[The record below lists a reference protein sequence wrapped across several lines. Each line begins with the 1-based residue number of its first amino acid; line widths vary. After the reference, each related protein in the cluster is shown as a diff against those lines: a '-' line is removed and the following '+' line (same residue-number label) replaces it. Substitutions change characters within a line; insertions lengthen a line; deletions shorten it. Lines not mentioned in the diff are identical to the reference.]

1 MDAFFASIEQRDDP
15 RLIGKPIVV
24 GGHSKRSVVS
34 TASYEARRFGIHSA
48 MPMFMALE
56 KCPHL
61 IVVQSDK
68 AKYAAE
74 STRIMAIFNDFTPI
88 VEPVSIDEAYLDVS
102 GCERIF
108 GPPHNIAM
116 IIKERIKK
124 ETRLTCSIGG
134 AHLRF
139 LAKIASDINKPDGI
153 FIIEQD
159 QAPEFIET
167 LEIRKIPGVGKRAM
181 EQMEMLGIHTLGD
194 ISRLSPAILQ
204 HKFGKFGTQLRNY
217 ARGIDPST
225 VGADGPRK
233 SISSE
238 STLETDTSDM
248 TFIKKQLLAHAQR
261 VGRDLRRQALL
272 AANVTIKL
280 KFSDFTQITR
290 QNKLTAP
297 ICSSSAIYREAVR
310 LVENWGT
317 ENSGTNFKSNGTGT
331 NCTGTDFKSVPKK
344 IRLLGIG
351 VSSFSDPGTPVQLDI
366 FESTERKE
374 KKWETV
380 DKAVDKISRRFGNNI
395 IKKATLNSPDKP
407 S

>member
-1 MDAFFASIEQRDDP
+1 
-15 RLIGKPIVV
+15 
-24 GGHSKRSVVS
+24 
-34 TASYEARRFGIHSA
+34 
-48 MPMFMALE
+48 
-56 KCPHL
+56 
-61 IVVQSDK
+61 
-68 AKYAAE
+68 
-74 STRIMAIFNDFTPI
+74 
-88 VEPVSIDEAYLDVS
+88 
-102 GCERIF
+102 
-108 GPPHNIAM
+108 M
-116 IIKERIKK
+116 IIKEIIKK
-124 ETRLTCSIGG
+124 DTRLTCSIGG

-167 LEIRKIPGVGKRAM
+167 LEIKKIPGVGKRAM

-194 ISRLSPAILQ
+194 VNRLSPAILQ

-261 VGRDLRRQALL
+261 VGRDLRQQALL

-297 ICSSSAIYREAVR
+297 ICSSSAIYKEAVR
-310 LVENWGT
+310 LVEDFL
-317 ENSGTNFKSNGTGT
+317 NF
-331 NCTGTDFKSVPKK
+331 TGTDFKSVPK
-344 IRLLGIG
+344 IRLIGVG

-366 FESTERKE
+366 FESTDRKE
-374 KKWETV
+374 EKWETV

>member
-1 MDAFFASIEQRDDP
+1 MILHIDMDAFFASIEQRDDP
-15 RLIGKPIVV
+15 RLAGKPIVV
-24 GGHSKRSVVS
+24 GGHSRRSVVA
-34 TASYEARRFGIHSA
+34 TASYEARCFGIHSA

-56 KCPHL
+56 RCPHL
-61 IVVQSDK
+61 VVVQSDK
-68 AKYAAE
+68 AKYAAV
-74 STRIMAIFNDFTPI
+74 SSRIMEIFNDFTPV
-88 VEPVSIDEAYLDVS
+88 VEPVSIDEAYLDVT

-116 IIKERIKK
+116 VIKERIKK

-139 LAKIASDINKPDGI
+139 LAKVASDVNKPDGI

-159 QAPEFIET
+159 QAQEFIAT
-167 LEIRKIPGVGKRAM
+167 LEIKKIPGVGKRAM

-194 ISRLSPAILQ
+194 VNRLSPAILQ
-204 HKFGKFGTQLRNY
+204 QKFGKFGNRLRNF
-217 ARGIDPST
+217 AQGIDPST
-225 VGADGPRK
+225 VGADGQRK

-248 TFIKKQLLAHAQR
+248 TFIKQQLLAHAQR
-261 VGRDLRRQALL
+261 VGRDLRRQELL

-310 LVENWGT
+310 LVEKT
-317 ENSGTNFKSNGTGT
+317 AMT
-331 NCTGTDFKSVPKK
+331 KK
-344 IRLLGIG
+344 IRLLGVG

-374 KKWETV
+374 EKWETV
-380 DKAVDKISRRFGNNI
+380 DKAVDKISSRFGNDI

>member
-1 MDAFFASIEQRDDP
+1 MILHIDMDAFFASIEQRDDP
-15 RLIGKPIVV
+15 RLAGKPIVV
-24 GGHSKRSVVS
+24 GGHSRRSVVA
-34 TASYEARRFGIHSA
+34 TASYEARRFGIRSA

-56 KCPHL
+56 RCPHL

-68 AKYAAE
+68 TKYAAE
-74 STRIMAIFNDFTPI
+74 SSRIMAIFNDFTPV
-88 VEPVSIDEAYLDVS
+88 VEPVSIDEAYLDVT

-116 IIKERIKK
+116 VIKERVKK

-139 LAKIASDINKPDGI
+139 LAKIASDVNKPDGI

-159 QAPEFIET
+159 QVPEFIET
-167 LEIRKIPGVGKRAM
+167 LEIKKIPGVGKRAM
-181 EQMEMLGIHTLGD
+181 EQMEALGIHTLGD
-194 ISRLSPAILQ
+194 INRLSPAILQ

-217 ARGIDPST
+217 AQGIDPSI
-225 VGADGPRK
+225 VGTDGPRK

-248 TFIKKQLLAHAQR
+248 AFIKKQLLAHAQR
-261 VGRDLRRQALL
+261 VGRDLRRQELL
-272 AANVTIKL
+272 AENVTIKL

-310 LVENWGT
+310 LVEKT
-317 ENSGTNFKSNGTGT
+317 AIT
-331 NCTGTDFKSVPKK
+331 KK
-344 IRLLGIG
+344 IRLLGVG

-374 KKWETV
+374 EKWETV

-395 IKKATLNSPDKP
+395 INKATLNSPDKP